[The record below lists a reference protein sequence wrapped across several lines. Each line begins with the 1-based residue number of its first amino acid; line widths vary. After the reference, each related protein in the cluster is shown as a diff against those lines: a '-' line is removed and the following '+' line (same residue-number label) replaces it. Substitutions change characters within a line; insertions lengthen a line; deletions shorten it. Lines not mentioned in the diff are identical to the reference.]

1 MDFESII
8 DLNRTALLSLV
19 AKMFAAVGIEE
30 GGSVGVVEQRVRLM
44 VLRLLGPAEAAV
56 RRLIF
61 LKARDL
67 PTPEHVR
74 RPAPDKPIPRGKGRS
89 KRRAFPLFDRRKA
102 HRKTRKKRP
111 SGPGPRI
118 RFFDE
123 TDRDYPVEPSPQ
135 PVLPEDLVDAGT
147 LCLRLNALLDAL
159 GNLDKQAKRLK
170 RAQARRKLSR
180 RLSGQGVLRIYRPP
194 SHRENGGTVDEV
206 EVDEILR
213 SLQYFAREWIAAND
227 TS

>member
-1 MDFESII
+1 LTGEKP
-8 DLNRTALLSLV
+8 TA
-19 AKMFAAVGIEE
+19 K
-30 GGSVGVVEQRVRLM
+30 
-44 VLRLLGPAEAAV
+44 
-56 RRLIF
+56 
-61 LKARDL
+61 
-67 PTPEHVR
+67 
-74 RPAPDKPIPRGKGRS
+74 RGKS
-89 KRRAFPLFDRRKA
+89 ARAVPARA
-102 HRKTRKKRP
+102 
-111 SGPGPRI
+111 SG
-118 RFFDE
+118 F
-123 TDRDYPVEPSPQ
+123 
-135 PVLPEDLVDAGT
+135 LPEDLVDTGT